1 MLLQVGLVLVIE
13 PHTYCSISYRLAGAA
28 SASLSYYFSG
38 ILGMLAYAYVLQR
51 SPIWKPQWTVSS
63 FPVLKRAAWLSQ
75 QMMQANP
82 VK

>member
-13 PHTYCSISYRLAGAA
+13 PHTYCSVHRLAGAA

-51 SPIWKPQWTVSS
+51 SPIWKPQWTVSYFLNKQVWS
-63 FPVLKRAAWLSQ
+63 
-75 QMMQANP
+75 
-82 VK
+82 